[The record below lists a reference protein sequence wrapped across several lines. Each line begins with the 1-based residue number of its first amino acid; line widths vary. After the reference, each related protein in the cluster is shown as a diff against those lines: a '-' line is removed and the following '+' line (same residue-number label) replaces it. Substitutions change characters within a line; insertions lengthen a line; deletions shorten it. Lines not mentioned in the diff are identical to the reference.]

1 MKYHIN
7 ANENH
12 SDNIY
17 ENQMDLY
24 LPDVLLLRVIW
35 NQSLI
40 LFTVLQS
47 HLLRKQNLKI
57 WRFGWHLTH
66 IHGPVIS
73 IQYRVML
80 CILLLYDK
88 ARKNP
93 TGSQR
98 GSVMTLTVSCNHHS
112 LKSVNLRFDFVE
124 DHSKACRMPSPK
136 EDSNVS
142 WTINIMRG
150 CVRRVIITAFQH
162 PMVMRLG
169 LG

>member
-40 LFTVLQS
+40 LFTVSRS

-57 WRFGWHLTH
+57 
-66 IHGPVIS
+66 
-73 IQYRVML
+73 
-80 CILLLYDK
+80 
-88 ARKNP
+88 
-93 TGSQR
+93 
-98 GSVMTLTVSCNHHS
+98 
-112 LKSVNLRFDFVE
+112 
-124 DHSKACRMPSPK
+124 
-136 EDSNVS
+136 
-142 WTINIMRG
+142 
-150 CVRRVIITAFQH
+150 
-162 PMVMRLG
+162 
-169 LG
+169 